1 MLIESK
7 QAFIVLHILS
17 KPLQSGCAF
26 CTLLAPSKGRKRES
40 PKGSVHS
47 ANNGEIFS
55 LCWRSMSDYFNAR
68 ETKIVFQFSRDLEKR
83 LIKLTSE
90 KKKSEHYNATYQV
103 LLSN

>member
-1 MLIESK
+1 
-7 QAFIVLHILS
+7 
-17 KPLQSGCAF
+17 
-26 CTLLAPSKGRKRES
+26 
-40 PKGSVHS
+40 
-47 ANNGEIFS
+47 
-55 LCWRSMSDYFNAR
+55 MSDYFNAR